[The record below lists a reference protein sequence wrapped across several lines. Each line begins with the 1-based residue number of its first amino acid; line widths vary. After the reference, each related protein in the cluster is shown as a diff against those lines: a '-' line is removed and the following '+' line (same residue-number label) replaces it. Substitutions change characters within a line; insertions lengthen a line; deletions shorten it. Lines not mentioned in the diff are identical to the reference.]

1 MNLYVFDSEHKNKIP
16 VYVCTATKEDLAST
30 KSGWQTTWTT
40 KFIREIKNKVALKRV
55 DNNELLALM
64 AYQIS
69 SEATAVEIIYIESA
83 GHSNANYLRHKEHK
97 KYLDIPKPLFAYAA
111 MESRKAGYDGIL
123 VLKAK
128 TTKHIDYYRSEY
140 GAQQVSP
147 HVDPFRMVIWNDTT
161 SALIDAFQDEEGDT
175 HDD

>member
-16 VYVCTATKEDLAST
+16 VYVDAATQADLAST
-30 KSGWQTTWTT
+30 KSGWQTRWTSN
-40 KFIREIKNKVALKRV
+40 FIREMKNKVALKRV
-55 DNNELLALM
+55 DDDELLALM
-64 AYQIS
+64 SYEIS
-69 SEATAVEIIYIESA
+69 SESTAVEIIYIESA
-83 GHSNANYLRHKEHK
+83 GHSNANYLKHKEPK

-147 HVDPFRMVIWNDTT
+147 HGDPFRMVIWDDIT
-161 SALIDAFQDEEGDT
+161 SALIDIFQDEEGDT
-175 HDD
+175 HD